1 MNALGE
7 KDYDYEFFAGLT
19 RRCIRSNFFIQYFP
33 RRWGNRLRAQRSVG
47 LLFVE
52 EIFSKCGYASA
63 FVQEEQLKADKEKY
77 LQLLLSYID
86 KGIPVISNLRI
97 MGHQNGLFSWAMK
110 KTENAF
116 YL

>member
-1 MNALGE
+1 MLSEG
-7 KDYDYEFFAGLT
+7 
-19 RRCIRSNFFIQYFP
+19 
-33 RRWGNRLRAQRSVG
+33 RAA
-47 LLFVE
+47 FVE

-97 MGHQNGLFSWAMK
+97 MGHPKWIVFVETRSGSVILSVINKSVFPSSS
-110 KTENAF
+110 
-116 YL
+116 